1 MTDQIEAEHILE
13 LSKELLGDI
22 ELDRLS
28 ADKLLLKATR
38 LARLVG
44 SDEIQTWLT
53 FEVHSYS
60 SSNPVSLKYMG
71 LTGRWID
78 YKEGKGHWGSLG
90 QHAVSIETAK
100 ARIEATSMAGSVS
113 NAGYLNTLSRN
124 HAALSSTIRSLT
136 GVQSRVMG
144 LMHSFVASVFYE
156 RQFADL
162 AESTFD
168 GYKADVDALIAA
180 KAGQVMNKLPSV
192 VARLKEGDDEA
203 ISQALTT
210 CRRILEAF
218 ADAIFPPSEDTFEVG
233 GNHLK
238 LDAGKH
244 QNRINAYIA
253 QRFESSSRRT
263 RLRQNISNLFDRVS
277 TGVHNDVSAQEAH
290 SLFLN
295 VYLFLGEVL
304 HLDEPQIDTVIV
316 D

>member
-53 FEVHSYS
+53 FEVHGYS

-124 HAALSSTIRSLT
+124 HAALSSTIRSL
-136 GVQSRVMG
+136 R
-144 LMHSFVASVFYE
+144 
-156 RQFADL
+156 
-162 AESTFD
+162 
-168 GYKADVDALIAA
+168 
-180 KAGQVMNKLPSV
+180 
-192 VARLKEGDDEA
+192 
-203 ISQALTT
+203 
-210 CRRILEAF
+210 
-218 ADAIFPPSEDTFEVG
+218 G
-233 GNHLK
+233 GPH
-238 LDAGKH
+238 
-244 QNRINAYIA
+244 
-253 QRFESSSRRT
+253 F
-263 RLRQNISNLFDRVS
+263 
-277 TGVHNDVSAQEAH
+277 
-290 SLFLN
+290 
-295 VYLFLGEVL
+295 
-304 HLDEPQIDTVIV
+304 
-316 D
+316 

>member
-1 MTDQIEAEHILE
+1 
-13 LSKELLGDI
+13 
-22 ELDRLS
+22 
-28 ADKLLLKATR
+28 
-38 LARLVG
+38 
-44 SDEIQTWLT
+44 
-53 FEVHSYS
+53 
-60 SSNPVSLKYMG
+60 
-71 LTGRWID
+71 
-78 YKEGKGHWGSLG
+78 
-90 QHAVSIETAK
+90 
-100 ARIEATSMAGSVS
+100 
-113 NAGYLNTLSRN
+113 
-124 HAALSSTIRSLT
+124 
-136 GVQSRVMG
+136 
-144 LMHSFVASVFYE
+144 
-156 RQFADL
+156 

-253 QRFESSSRRT
+253 QRCESSSRRT